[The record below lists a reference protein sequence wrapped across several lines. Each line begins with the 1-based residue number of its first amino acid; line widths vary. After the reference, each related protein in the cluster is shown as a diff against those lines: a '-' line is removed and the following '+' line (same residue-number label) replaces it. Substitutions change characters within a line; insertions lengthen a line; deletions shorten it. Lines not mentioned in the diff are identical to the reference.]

1 VIFRRRE
8 ALVNAQPIQCLVAR
22 AADDPEG
29 LLFDDGINSSSNQ
42 ASLRFVQ
49 QLAAYF
55 DELGIKRGDIVGLN
69 MPPALYLYFLMATW
83 HRAGIAT
90 NFTSQIAQDTTW
102 KPEWIFS
109 TVDFDPNHGNKVIIV
124 SQPILDYIKS
134 LEPLRDAK
142 SYKSASDPI
151 ALVFSSGTTGIPKA
165 FPLTLANLEA
175 RIPIYFDSSFGY
187 SGSLVL
193 LDIGTAVGIRAFY
206 GEMRTNGCYLVPGDM
221 SANVKNASKHKT
233 RTILGSPIQIAAFF
247 TAAQGFQPSD
257 IHIQTVIA
265 TGSALSRVLASEIR
279 DYFKCEIVNAYG
291 SQEAGLVSIRREGI
305 NPFDLGQAIPGIKV
319 EIVDSNGRKV
329 PVGVTGKIRTK
340 SKGVVSEYFK
350 DVASTQHFFKDGWFY
365 SGDLG
370 HFDDLSRL
378 CLDGRESELV
388 NVGGVKINPAR
399 IDSYVIGKFGVTDA
413 GAFGFTDSSGL
424 EQLGIALVTETK
436 FQEQLLVDGVREY
449 FGSGFPLHSFQV
461 DQILR
466 NEGGKVRRQEIAAQ
480 YLRSLD

>member
-1 VIFRRRE
+1 MIFRRKE
-8 ALVNAQPIQCLVAR
+8 ALLNTQPIQCLVAR
-22 AADDPEG
+22 AAEDPDG

-49 QLAAYF
+49 QLATYF
-55 DELGIKRGDIVGLN
+55 NELGIKRGDIVGLN

-90 NFTSQIAQDTTW
+90 NFTSQIARDSTW
-102 KPEWIFS
+102 KPEWVFS

-165 FPLTLANLEA
+165 FPLSLANLEA
-175 RIPIYFDSSFGY
+175 RISY
-187 SGSLVL
+187 SIHQRLVGLAL

-206 GEMRTNGCYLVPGDM
+206 GEMRTNGCYLVPGEM

-247 TAAQGFQPSD
+247 TAAQEFQPSD

-265 TGSALSRVLASEIR
+265 TGSVLPRKLASEIK
-279 DYFKCEIVNAYG
+279 DYFECEVVNAYG

-305 NPFDLGQAIPGIKV
+305 NPFDLGQVIPGIKV
-319 EIVDSNGRKV
+319 EIVDNKGSKV

-350 DVASTQHFFKDGWFY
+350 DVASTQHFFKEGWFY

-399 IDSYVIGKFGVTDA
+399 IEGYVIGKFGVTDA
-413 GAFGFTDSSGL
+413 GAFGFTDSSGS
-424 EQLGIALVTETK
+424 EQLGIALVTETN

-466 NEGGKVRRQEIAAQ
+466 NEGGKVRRREIAAQ